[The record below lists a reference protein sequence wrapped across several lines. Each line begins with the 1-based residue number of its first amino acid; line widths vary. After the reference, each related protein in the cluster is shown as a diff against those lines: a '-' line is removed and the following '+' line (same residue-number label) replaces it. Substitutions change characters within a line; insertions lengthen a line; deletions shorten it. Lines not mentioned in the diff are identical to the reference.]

1 MERCDPN
8 KTKVKQTDILVKNLR
23 NTHKQEVHSLQQ
35 QLDSLNK
42 KFVKKVII
50 ILLSLVYLGG
60 YTYTGVHKVP
70 SHRNIFSM
78 DGDINTI
85 PPPNLLSNFICFL

>member
-42 KFVKKVII
+42 KLFKKVIILI
-50 ILLSLVYLGG
+50 ILLSLVYLGV
-60 YTYTGVHKVP
+60 YTYKGVHKVP
-70 SHRNIFSM
+70 RHRNIF
-78 DGDINTI
+78 
-85 PPPNLLSNFICFL
+85 

>member
-42 KFVKKVII
+42 KLVKKVII

-70 SHRNIFSM
+70 RHRDIF
-78 DGDINTI
+78 
-85 PPPNLLSNFICFL
+85 

>member
-50 ILLSLVYLGG
+50 ILRSLVYLGG
-60 YTYTGVHKVP
+60 YTYTG
-70 SHRNIFSM
+70 HRC
-78 DGDINTI
+78 
-85 PPPNLLSNFICFL
+85 P